1 MGGQSARPNRIRSV
15 IMKRTSFALF
25 ALLLAGG
32 SLHAAQAAETS
43 LTIECADPRLPR
55 MTDVSAVTGIDNF
68 SAAYSARERLMH
80 QAGRIC
86 KNPAVALVRF
96 VPDSQVVVEP
106 LSLAAR

>member
-1 MGGQSARPNRIRSV
+1 
-15 IMKRTSFALF
+15 MKRTSFALF
-25 ALLLAGG
+25 ALVLAGG

-55 MTDVSAVTGIDNF
+55 MTDVSAGIDNF

>member
-1 MGGQSARPNRIRSV
+1 MNC
-15 IMKRTSFALF
+15 TSL
-25 ALLLAGG
+25 ALLALILAGG
-32 SLHAAQAAETS
+32 SLHSAQAAETS
-43 LTIECADPRLPR
+43 LTIECADQRLPH
-55 MTDVSAVTGIDNF
+55 MAEVSAVTGIDNF

-86 KNPAVALVRF
+86 RNHAVALVHF